1 MGVIWPSAG
10 RALALFTGAKTG
22 VADNSLVELTQ
33 SSIREKTKRA
43 AEEELDESSDRR
55 TNNTFYNTIAHPPP
69 GRVGQV
75 PHFAP
80 KPRISMPNLQRR
92 YSQPHQLEGRNA
104 LGGIF
109 TGGQPYIAP
118 PIPRPSTPLLPEFF
132 NPGYMQEA
140 NVFGDQ
146 LSTAVIP
153 HLYSSGFLD
162 DLEGSIYGPPQ
173 AQDYQNYHGGT
184 FPPQSH
190 SHPPQVVSQLGH
202 YEAQEAAALH
212 SQLPYHFQHL
222 QHPQYPRVGPTRLT
236 NHRQVHSDNFLPH
249 RFDLY
254 S

>member
-22 VADNSLVELTQ
+22 VTDNSLVELIQ
-33 SSIREKTKRA
+33 SSTKEKTKRA

-55 TNNTFYNTIAHPPP
+55 TSDTFYNTIARPTP

-80 KPRISMPNLQRR
+80 KPRFSMPNLQRR
-92 YSQPHQLEGRNA
+92 YSQPHQGRTTP
-104 LGGIF
+104 GGIF
-109 TGGQPYIAP
+109 TGGQPYVAP
-118 PIPRPSTPLLPEFF
+118 PVPSPSTPLLPEFV

-140 NVFGDQ
+140 NEFGDQ

-162 DLEGSIYGPPQ
+162 DLEGSIYGLPQ
-173 AQDYQNYHGGT
+173 PQEYQLYRGGA
-184 FPPQSH
+184 FPPQSQ
-190 SHPPQVVSQLGH
+190 SHPVSQLGH
-202 YEAQEAAALH
+202 YEVQGAVPL
-212 SQLPYHFQHL
+212 SQLPHHFQHP
-222 QHPQYPRVGPTRLT
+222 QHPRQHPHTRLT
-236 NHRQVHSDNFLPH
+236 NHRQEHSDNYLPH